1 MTTSAQSQPT
11 PWPLWPW
18 PAWPFASSAPAASD
32 ELIQPIN
39 PGWTFGNLVS
49 VTEQNSSSP
58 DTERDIVAVESY
70 GSQLGRVI
78 DALAELITEQPEAIQ
93 NKPALRALIAL
104 RNKIEMIKSQSAAH
118 RLERIAADL
127 AQVKSTSKSEY
138 QRLSQKLRNALH
150 DQDQRSE

>member
-1 MTTSAQSQPT
+1 MRLALNDACMTTSTQSQPT

-18 PAWPFASSAPAASD
+18 PAWPFPPSAPAAAD
-32 ELIQPIN
+32 ELVQPIN

-78 DALAELITEQPEAIQ
+78 DALAELIIEQPQATQ
-93 NKPALRALIAL
+93 NKPALRALIAC
-104 RNKIEMIKSQSAAH
+104 ETKSK
-118 RLERIAADL
+118 R
-127 AQVKSTSKSEY
+127 
-138 QRLSQKLRNALH
+138 
-150 DQDQRSE
+150 